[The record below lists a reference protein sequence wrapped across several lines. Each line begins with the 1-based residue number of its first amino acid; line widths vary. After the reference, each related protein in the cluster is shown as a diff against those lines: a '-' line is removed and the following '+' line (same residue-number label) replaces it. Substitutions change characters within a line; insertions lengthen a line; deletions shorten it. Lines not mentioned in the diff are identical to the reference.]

1 MVNEKG
7 PFFLNRRIMPTY
19 RSYQKI
25 VEVERKA
32 LVFAN
37 RRNYLLPALTLLWYG
52 SRPTI
57 LFFR

>member
-25 VEVERKA
+25 VEVEGKV

-37 RRNYLLPALTLLWYG
+37 RRNYLLPTLTLL
-52 SRPTI
+52 
-57 LFFR
+57 